1 MLYEEHAALVRKRRD
16 AAHTLNRL
24 IDERSV
30 MFQMTQGGGD
40 GEPVKSSPKND
51 KFDNYLVA
59 LEKSGIDEKIQ
70 EAQKIY
76 DLWDSR
82 CKETEA
88 EIRQSRIM
96 DDQIYL
102 RRWIEHKG
110 VKRIAYELHYSKRA
124 VYYNIKKI
132 AQNCTNA
139 VL

>member
-59 LEKSGIDEKIQ
+59 LEKSGIDNKIT
-70 EAQKIY
+70 EARIIY
-76 DLWDSR
+76 EMWEQR
-82 CKETEA
+82 VRETEYQLR
-88 EIRQSRIM
+88 ISRSVN
-96 DDQIYL
+96 DQIYIK
-102 RRWIEHKG
+102 RWVDHKG
-110 VKRIAYELHYSKRA
+110 VKRIGKEVGYSERQTRRI
-124 VYYNIKKI
+124 IKKMSE
-132 AQNCTNA
+132 NVRLA